1 MKKWLLRIAICVG
14 LLAFATI
21 VWFAGP
27 LVGYEDIRPFD
38 STWVRLLIISVV
50 FAIVA
55 GVYGFR
61 WWRRR
66 RAAKAL
72 EAALA
77 ESEGR
82 QGDAKILGERMTEA
96 LETLKR
102 ASGKR
107 NYLYDLPWY
116 IIIGPPGAGKTTAL
130 VNSGLKFPL
139 AGADGGKA
147 VAGVGGTRYCDW
159 WFTEEAVLIDTAG
172 RYTTQDSDSEADKK
186 SWLSFLSL
194 LKAQRARQPING
206 VIVAISIEDLL
217 KLDGQQIG
225 EHAAA
230 IRKRLA
236 ELHQQLRIDF
246 PVYALFTKA
255 DLIAGFA
262 EYFGSFTE
270 ARRRKVWGATFQTE
284 DRKKNMVGEVPA
296 EFDLLVRRLTEEE
309 ADRLHE
315 EPDPIARIA
324 IFGFPAQFA
333 MLKERVADFLNH
345 IFEPTRYQVNAN
357 LRGFYFSSGTQEGTP
372 IDQVLGSIGRSFG
385 ETAHASQ
392 LSGQGKSFF
401 LRDLLTK
408 VIFAEAG
415 WVSRD
420 MGAVRRAAVLR
431 YGAFGLIGLVAAGL
445 LGAWGVSFASN
456 KALIASTD
464 SSAEQYRMNAA
475 AHLKTNTVAD
485 VDLSN
490 VAGVLDILRT
500 MPVGYDNRD
509 LPTPTRES
517 FGLAQRGRLVS
528 ATESTYRQAL
538 ERMFRSRLILR
549 LERQIDAGMNDP
561 LALYETLKVYLMLG
575 GKAPKVDDDLVEAW
589 MRKDWEEN
597 LYPGPN
603 NRALR
608 EDLTQH
614 LRAMLDLGST
624 HKPTFDLNGPLVES
638 AQRSL
643 ARMNMADRAYA
654 LIKTASYSAPI
665 ENFSVISRG
674 GPDTA
679 LVFETVDGT
688 ELDKVVVPGFYTYAG
703 FQDFFI
709 PQLAAVADKIEGEK
723 WVMGELAEQKG
734 IEEQFG
740 QLGPVLIERYGKD
753 FVDIW
758 NQVLDNLK
766 LKSMSADKPQ
776 YLALSA
782 ASSPNSPI
790 RQLFEAV
797 SLETQLTREPAEG
810 ELALDLPGNLPS
822 VSDDVADTAQTIA
835 KYAAD
840 RAAARA
846 TGLARIGI
854 ELAMKKSQSR
864 AGDTFASAGSPQI
877 PGANIE
883 AQFRPFHELVK
894 GDSGK
899 RPIDA
904 LIQNFYEVYQSLVL
918 AATNPS
924 QADRANANM
933 QMQVVNL
940 RANASRLPRPVAR
953 MVNAAVD
960 DFEGDAAGNSLAQ
973 LNQMLNSTV
982 TRACDSVISNRYP
995 FAKDSERD
1003 VQMQDFAKIFAPNG
1017 VVDRFFAQN
1026 LAPLADMGG
1035 KDWVW
1040 KEDTRLGRELSKA
1053 TLKEFQ
1059 RAAEIRDAFF
1069 PQGGVMPAVSLTI
1082 APFSL
1087 NGEADM
1093 ALLSVNGQVVQS
1105 TQVGGLPVSVQWPGS
1120 MSGGTVSITLTPE
1133 IPGRASAVLTE
1144 GGWAFLRLLEYGSVS
1159 QTSDGMRARFVI
1171 GGRDVSYTIQVGSV
1185 ANPFF
1190 LPALTQFSCPS
1201 GL

>member
-1 MKKWLLRIAICVG
+1 M
-14 LLAFATI
+14 
-21 VWFAGP
+21 
-27 LVGYEDIRPFD
+27 
-38 STWVRLLIISVV
+38 
-50 FAIVA
+50 
-55 GVYGFR
+55 
-61 WWRRR
+61 
-66 RAAKAL
+66 
-72 EAALA
+72 
-77 ESEGR
+77 
-82 QGDAKILGERMTEA
+82 
-96 LETLKR
+96 
-102 ASGKR
+102 
-107 NYLYDLPWY
+107 
-116 IIIGPPGAGKTTAL
+116 
-130 VNSGLKFPL
+130 
-139 AGADGGKA
+139 
-147 VAGVGGTRYCDW
+147 
-159 WFTEEAVLIDTAG
+159 
-172 RYTTQDSDSEADKK
+172 
-186 SWLSFLSL
+186 
-194 LKAQRARQPING
+194 
-206 VIVAISIEDLL
+206 
-217 KLDGQQIG
+217 
-225 EHAAA
+225 
-230 IRKRLA
+230 
-236 ELHQQLRIDF
+236 
-246 PVYALFTKA
+246 
-255 DLIAGFA
+255 
-262 EYFGSFTE
+262 
-270 ARRRKVWGATFQTE
+270 
-284 DRKKNMVGEVPA
+284 
-296 EFDLLVRRLTEEE
+296 
-309 ADRLHE
+309 
-315 EPDPIARIA
+315 
-324 IFGFPAQFA
+324 
-333 MLKERVADFLNH
+333 
-345 IFEPTRYQVNAN
+345 
-357 LRGFYFSSGTQEGTP
+357 
-372 IDQVLGSIGRSFG
+372 LGSIGRSFG
-385 ETAHASQ
+385 ETAHSSQ

-420 MGAVRRAAVLR
+420 MSAVRRAAIVR
-431 YGAFGLIGLVAAGL
+431 YGALGLIGLAAAGL
-445 LGAWGVSFASN
+445 LGAWGLSFASN
-456 KALIASTD
+456 KSLIASTD
-464 SSAEQYRMNAA
+464 SSAEQYRVNAA
-475 AHLKTNTVAD
+475 AHLKTNTVSD
-485 VDLSN
+485 VELSN

-509 LPTPTRES
+509 LPTPTRET
-517 FGLAQRGRLVS
+517 FGLSQRGRLVS
-528 ATESTYRQAL
+528 ATEATYRQAL

-549 LERQIDAGMNDP
+549 LERQIEASMNDP

-575 GKAPKVDDDLVEAW
+575 GKAPKVDADLVETW

-608 EDLTQH
+608 EDLIQH
-614 LRAMLDLGST
+614 LRAMLDLGSS
-624 HKPTFDLNGPLVES
+624 HKPTFELNGPLVES

-643 ARMNMADRAYA
+643 ARMNMSDRAYA

-665 ENFSVISRG
+665 ENFSVIARG

-679 LVFETVDGT
+679 LVFETVDGS
-688 ELDKVVVPGFYTYAG
+688 EFDKLAVPGFYTYAG

-734 IEEQFG
+734 VEEQFG

-753 FVDIW
+753 FVDAW
-758 NQVLDNLK
+758 NQIFDNLK

-797 SLETQLTREPAEG
+797 ALETQLTREPVEG
-810 ELALDLPGNLPS
+810 ELAVDLPGNLPTI
-822 VSDDVADTAQTIA
+822 SDDATDAAKTIG

-854 ELAMKKSQSR
+854 ELAMKKSESR
-864 AGDTFASAGSPQI
+864 AGATFASAPARQI

-894 GDSGK
+894 GDPGK

-940 RANASRLPRPVAR
+940 RANASRLPLPVAR

-982 TRACDSVISNRYP
+982 TRACDAVISNRYP

-1003 VQMQDFAKIFAPNG
+1003 VQMQDFARIFAPNG
-1017 VVDRFFAQN
+1017 VIDRFFAQN
-1026 LAPLADMGG
+1026 LAPLADMSG

-1069 PQGGVMPAVSLTI
+1069 PQGGVMPAVSLTVT
-1082 APFSL
+1082 PFSL
-1087 NGEADM
+1087 NGAADM
-1093 ALLSVNGQVVQS
+1093 ALLSLNGQVVQS
-1105 TQVGGLPVSVQWPGS
+1105 TQVGGLPVTMQWPGS

-1144 GGWAFLRLLEYGSVS
+1144 GGWAFMRLLEYGSVS

-1171 GGRDVSYTIQVGSV
+1171 GGRDVVYTIQVGSV